1 MIKLKKKFNG
11 MRRLDKKNS
20 QVSSLV
26 DRCNQEALINYPPN
40 VFTFLLTSI
49 FLPLVAAANI
59 NMVSKSEDK
68 NVKELTE
75 MIQSLALL
83 VHTIQTHLG

>member
-1 MIKLKKKFNG
+1 
-11 MRRLDKKNS
+11 MRTLDKKNS

-26 DRCNQEALINYPPN
+26 DRCNQEALINFPPN
-40 VFTFLLTSI
+40 VFVSLLASI
-49 FLPLVAAANI
+49 FLPPVAAANI
-59 NMVSKSEDK
+59 NVVSKSEDK

>member
-1 MIKLKKKFNG
+1 M
-11 MRRLDKKNS
+11 
-20 QVSSLV
+20 
-26 DRCNQEALINYPPN
+26 DRCNQEALINSPPN
-40 VFTFLLTSI
+40 VFTSLLTSI